1 MQRSLRLAPKLL
13 TGVIALAMLAM
24 ASAQTITF
32 WHTYSTG
39 SGEEQT
45 MLNEVIPRFQEEHP
59 GITVEA
65 VGFPYDEFRQ
75 KLLTAFA
82 GGVVPDLV
90 RMDIIWVPEF
100 AEMGALERLDG
111 FEGFE
116 ALRDGVFPGPLATN
130 YWDGSYFGLPLDT
143 NTQVMLYNANEITD
157 PPATIDELI
166 ALAQEKSDPAAD
178 VWTFA
183 VPGPWAWYFLPWI
196 WSNGGAITDEAIT
209 QASGYLNGEATV
221 AAVEQLVELYE
232 SGLIAPTINNSGI
245 GSWEGLGAGTYL
257 ATQDG
262 PWAHPSIA
270 AQYPD
275 IDLQHAPFPAGK
287 AGSISIVGGEDIVMF
302 ADSRNKDAAWTFLQF
317 LLSPWAQ
324 STMATTGQIPVIE
337 SALQDPFIVE
347 HPYYGIYLEQLQT
360 AKPRTPHPAYSR
372 IEVAIQDAVQLVMLG
387 DKTAQEALDEA
398 AAAVDALLR

>member
-1 MQRSLRLAPKLL
+1 
-13 TGVIALAMLAM
+13 
-24 ASAQTITF
+24 QTITF

-111 FEGFE
+111 YEGFE

-130 YWDGSYFGLPLDT
+130 YWDGGYFGLPLDT

-245 GSWEGLGAGTYL
+245 GSWEGLG
-257 ATQDG
+257 
-262 PWAHPSIA
+262 
-270 AQYPD
+270 
-275 IDLQHAPFPAGK
+275 
-287 AGSISIVGGEDIVMF
+287 
-302 ADSRNKDAAWTFLQF
+302 
-317 LLSPWAQ
+317 
-324 STMATTGQIPVIE
+324 
-337 SALQDPFIVE
+337 
-347 HPYYGIYLEQLQT
+347 
-360 AKPRTPHPAYSR
+360 
-372 IEVAIQDAVQLVMLG
+372 
-387 DKTAQEALDEA
+387 
-398 AAAVDALLR
+398 